1 MNEQPSSEYRPPVP
15 RSISE
20 YLQQLRRALDGADP
34 AMIQDAL
41 SDTEEHLRAECA
53 ARPADSEEAVLAAIA
68 GTYGA
73 PEDVAA
79 AYRETDRTVQA
90 AIAPRSRPGHAATP
104 RVSTPLRRFF
114 AVYGDFRS
122 WTSLM
127 FMLLSLVTG
136 VLYFTVVVTGLSLSI
151 GLSVLIFG
159 IPVFL
164 AFIALTRVLALAEG
178 RLLEALT
185 GERMPRRPPPV
196 AVGSWWSRI
205 AAMLRS
211 ARTWTTLVYQ
221 VLMLPLGVIYFTLAI
236 SLVALGLGLFVGGG
250 AELLRA
256 LGADLPSAIQWPG
269 RSGAPTGIESL
280 FVGLACL
287 ALSGLLLTALMH
299 LARGV
304 GRFHGRLAKRLL
316 VAI

>member
-136 VLYFTVVVTGLSLSI
+136 VLYFTVVVTGQ
-151 GLSVLIFG
+151 
-159 IPVFL
+159 
-164 AFIALTRVLALAEG
+164 
-178 RLLEALT
+178 
-185 GERMPRRPPPV
+185 RMPRRPPPV